1 MGMVLANQALAM
13 PYYPNKI
20 MNSHDVVDLYGKPKI
35 ISAPKVSVCIIT
47 YRHANFIE
55 KCLES
60 IVNQMVNFDY
70 EIILGEDYS
79 QDETVQIVK
88 RYADAYP
95 NLIKAYVRQQN
106 LGAKQNFLNCF
117 LQCRG
122 EYVIYIEGDDYWT
135 DYRKLQKQA
144 DFLDTHLT
152 ASACFHN
159 AEIIFEDGS
168 ERPTQ
173 LVNYP
178 NQALWI
184 NTGDFFKEKETWFMA
199 TASVM
204 MRRKYVNPLPS
215 WFKDCKSGDIPM
227 YVILAE
233 RGPIGYIPEIMSVYR
248 KHLGGQSYTDSIKS
262 KEFLLNRIFMYTVLN
277 EYTNKKYNEFT
288 NPILADY
295 HEMLIHCDDYRWSLK
310 QKHRHLMLAY
320 RLQPNQNFKTFFNL
334 FKKNLALQIVTYM
347 RIFLNQLR

>member
-1 MGMVLANQALAM
+1 MALANQALAM
-13 PYYPNKI
+13 QYYRNKI
-20 MNSHDVVDLYGKPKI
+20 MNSQDDVDLYSRPKI
-35 ISAPKVSVCIIT
+35 ISIPKVSICIIT
-47 YRHANFIE
+47 YKHANFIDN
-55 KCLES
+55 CLES
-60 IVNQMVNFDY
+60 IVSQVVNFDY
-70 EIILGEDYS
+70 EIILGEDHS

-122 EYVIYIEGDDYWT
+122 EYVISVEGDDYWT
-135 DYRKLQKQA
+135 DSCKLQKQA
-144 DFLDTHLT
+144 DFLDTHLI

-159 AEIIFEDGS
+159 AEIIYEDGS
-168 ERPTQ
+168 ERPSQ
-173 LVNYP
+173 LVNSP
-178 NQALWI
+178 NQALWT
-184 NTGDFFKEKETWFMA
+184 NTVDFFKEKETWFMA

-233 RGPIGYIPEIMSVYR
+233 RGSIGYIPEIMSVYR

-262 KEFLLNRIFMYTVLN
+262 KEFLLNRIFMYSVLN
-277 EYTNKKYNEFT
+277 EYTNKKYNEFV

-310 QKHRHLMLAY
+310 QKQRHLMLAFG
-320 RLQPNQNFKTFFNL
+320 LQPNQNFNTFFNL
-334 FKKNLALQIVTYM
+334 FKKNFFLQIVNYI
-347 RIFLNQLR
+347 RIFLKSY

>member
-1 MGMVLANQALAM
+1 MGMVLANQALVM

-20 MNSHDVVDLYGKPKI
+20 MNSQDVIDLYGKPKI
-35 ISAPKVSVCIIT
+35 ISTPKVSVCLIT

-60 IVNQMVNFDY
+60 IVSQVVNFDY
-70 EIILGEDYS
+70 EIIIGEDHSY
-79 QDETVQIVK
+79 DETARTVK
-88 RYADAYP
+88 KYADTYP
-95 NLIKAYVRQQN
+95 HLIKAFVRQRN
-106 LGAKQNFLNCF
+106 LGPKQNFLSCF
-117 LQCRG
+117 PQCQG
-122 EYVIYIEGDDYWT
+122 EYVIHIEGDDYWT
-135 DYRKLQKQA
+135 DQHKLQKQA
-144 DFLDTHLT
+144 DFLDTYIN

-173 LVNYP
+173 LVNSP
-178 NQALWI
+178 NQALWT
-184 NTGDFFKEKETWFMA
+184 NTVDFFKEKETWFMA

-204 MRRKYVNPLPS
+204 MRRKFVNPLPS

-248 KHLGGQSYTDSIKS
+248 KHIGGQSYTDSIKS

-277 EYTNKKYNEFT
+277 EYTNKKYNEFV

-320 RLQPNQNFKTFFNL
+320 RLQPNQNVKTFFNL
-334 FKKNLALQIVTYM
+334 FKKNLALQIVTYI
-347 RIFLNQLR
+347 RIFLKSF

>member
-20 MNSHDVVDLYGKPKI
+20 MNSQDVVDLYGKPKI
-35 ISAPKVSVCIIT
+35 ISNPKVSVCIVT

-60 IVNQMVNFDY
+60 IVNQEVNFDY
-70 EIILGEDYS
+70 EIILGEDHS

-88 RYADAYP
+88 RYADTYP

-106 LGAKQNFLNCF
+106 IGAKQNFLNCF
-117 LQCRG
+117 LQCQG
-122 EYVIYIEGDDYWT
+122 EYVVYIEGDDYWT
-135 DYRKLQKQA
+135 DSCKLQKQA
-144 DFLDTHLT
+144 
-152 ASACFHN
+152 
-159 AEIIFEDGS
+159 
-168 ERPTQ
+168 
-173 LVNYP
+173 
-178 NQALWI
+178 LWT
-184 NTGDFFKEKETWFMA
+184 NTVDFFKEKETWFMA

-204 MRRKYVNPLPS
+204 MRRKFVNPLPS

-233 RGPIGYIPEIMSVYR
+233 RGPIGYIPESMSVYR

-262 KEFLLNRIFMYTVLN
+262 KEFLLNRIYMYTVLN
-277 EYTNKKYNEFT
+277 EYTNKKYNEFV

-310 QKHRHLMLAY
+310 QKQRHLMLAF
-320 RLQPNQNFKTFFNL
+320 RLQPNQNFNTFFNL
-334 FKKNLALQIVTYM
+334 FKKNLALQIVTYI
-347 RIFLNQLR
+347 RIFLKSF